1 MADYKLIA
9 LDIDGTL
16 LNSELKLTEANKNAV
31 GQVFASGR
39 QAVLCT
45 GRCLSE
51 LRDLLGQLP
60 QIRYLICENGSCVY
74 DLKYDQTIHVAPVPD
89 EEIRFVL
96 GLMKKERVAIQ
107 AFCENQSYINKP
119 NDEWMIACRVGNY
132 REVFNRSSIWDV
144 RLFDR
149 YYERPFRIEKI
160 NLYLENERD
169 RQRILKVLEDRPAV
183 KTVPSFGYMIEVVS
197 ERADKGVGLEK
208 LCAYLNVP
216 VEETIAMGDSA
227 NDVEVLRTA
236 ALSVAVGNAC
246 AEAKEAA
253 DIVTVDCDHDA
264 VAKIIGEY
272 MLKKA

>member
-1 MADYKLIA
+1 
-9 LDIDGTL
+9 
-16 LNSELKLTEANKNAV
+16 
-31 GQVFASGR
+31 
-39 QAVLCT
+39 
-45 GRCLSE
+45 
-51 LRDLLGQLP
+51 
-60 QIRYLICENGSCVY
+60 
-74 DLKYDQTIHVAPVPD
+74 
-89 EEIRFVL
+89 
-96 GLMKKERVAIQ
+96 LMKKERVAIQ

-208 LCAYLNVP
+208 LCAYLNIP

-236 ALSVAVGNAC
+236 GLSVAVGNAC